1 MNYAIVRYVIGYVLY
16 FEAAFMVPP
25 CITAIIYQ
33 ESCGWSFVI
42 TGLLCVLLGFILT
55 HKKPKKQSLLYERRI
70 CHRSLK
76 LDHTEYHG
84 VPSLPHQRLDHQ
96 SHRRSIRDSV
106 RFYHHRS
113 QHYKRC

>member
-25 CITAIIYQ
+25 CMTAIIYQ

-55 HKKPKKQSLLYERRI
+55 HKKPKNKVFYTKEGFVTVALSWIILSI
-70 CHRSLK
+70 M
-76 LDHTEYHG
+76 G
-84 VPSLPHQRLDHQ
+84 SLPFLI
-96 SHRRSIRDSV
+96 SGSITNPIDALFETVSGFAKNSIILLR
-106 RFYHHRS
+106 
-113 QHYKRC
+113 

>member
-25 CITAIIYQ
+25 CMTAIIYQ

-55 HKKPKKQSLLYERRI
+55 HKKPKNKVFYTKEGFVTVALSWIILSI
-70 CHRSLK
+70 M
-76 LDHTEYHG
+76 G
-84 VPSLPHQRLDHQ
+84 SLP
-96 SHRRSIRDSV
+96 SSSAARSPIPSTLYSRQCPV
-106 RFYHHRS
+106 LPP
-113 QHYKRC
+113 QEPAL